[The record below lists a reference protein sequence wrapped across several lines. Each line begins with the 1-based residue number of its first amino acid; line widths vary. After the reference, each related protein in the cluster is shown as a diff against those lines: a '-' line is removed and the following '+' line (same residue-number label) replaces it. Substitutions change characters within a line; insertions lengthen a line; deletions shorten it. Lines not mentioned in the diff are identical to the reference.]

1 MAETVVHRFQVVQVN
16 EKYRPAGLSAAGFF
30 HFCLQLVVQISPVGQ
45 TGQRVMKRLVS
56 GALVGQ
62 GVFDGNRRNGGKLFE
77 YGQLLRIHGDRFA
90 EQGQADSADR
100 LAVYE

>member
-1 MAETVVHRFQVVQVN
+1 
-16 EKYRPAGLSAAGFF
+16 
-30 HFCLQLVVQISPVGQ
+30 
-45 TGQRVMKRLVS
+45 MKRLVS